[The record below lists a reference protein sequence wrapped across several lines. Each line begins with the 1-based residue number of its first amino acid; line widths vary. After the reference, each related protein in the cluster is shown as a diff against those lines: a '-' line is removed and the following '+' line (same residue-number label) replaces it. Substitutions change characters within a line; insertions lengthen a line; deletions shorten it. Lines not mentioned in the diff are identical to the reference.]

1 MSSNKYK
8 KNTREDYRLLC
19 NIIDNVKCI
28 SITSNSDTEGK
39 TIIAKNLAM
48 VFAKKGKKTLFID
61 CSLVDKKKVKAF
73 DKNKVTGLI
82 GMLEAIDKAKVGRVN
97 GVNIEDIHLKSFII
111 DSQYENLST
120 LQLGVNSLNNYNH
133 VFKKEYLR
141 TIMERLKKYYDYL
154 IVDAPS
160 FTNLSYMQI
169 LSAATDGCLFVIKEG
184 VNEIKEGAEI
194 KEKIGTLECKTLG
207 CIFNKSN
214 ARDKVFDDINKK
226 AINIKYTRKNS
237 STEINQKINDR
248 SKLIYKDF
256 DLE

>member
-111 DSQYENLST
+111 DNQVIAEKVIPFLMPFVTTTKVLGFYLFRLSDSSEP
-120 LQLGVNSLNNYNH
+120 GISR
-133 VFKKEYLR
+133 LR
-141 TIMERLKKYYDYL
+141 
-154 IVDAPS
+154 APP
-160 FTNLSYMQI
+160 FF
-169 LSAATDGCLFVIKEG
+169 LF
-184 VNEIKEGAEI
+184 
-194 KEKIGTLECKTLG
+194 
-207 CIFNKSN
+207 
-214 ARDKVFDDINKK
+214 
-226 AINIKYTRKNS
+226 
-237 STEINQKINDR
+237 
-248 SKLIYKDF
+248 
-256 DLE
+256 